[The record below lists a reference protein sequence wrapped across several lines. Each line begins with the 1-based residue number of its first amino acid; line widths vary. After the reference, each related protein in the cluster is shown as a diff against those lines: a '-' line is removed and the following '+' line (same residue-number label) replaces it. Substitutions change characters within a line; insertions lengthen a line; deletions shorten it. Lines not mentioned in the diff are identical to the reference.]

1 MNQKGALETLFDFSF
16 SEFITTRI
24 IKIIFI
30 IGILGAAVGTL
41 FFIIAGFSY
50 KALVGILFLLVSPII
65 FFIYVLA
72 ARVWCEM
79 IIVIFK
85 IAENTSRLVE
95 QKKHE

>member
-50 KALVGILFLLVSPII
+50 KVLVGILFLLVSPII